1 MKYQSL
7 KFLKK
12 FCECLLWVRLQVL
25 LTRHWQLANKTNK
38 LSVNFSRIL
47 RLSSDGSGP
56 KPFWRALGPTLG
68 EWLKPGPGPGPWL
81 KAWGL
86 KARAQRAL
94 EIQLSSKKLAL
105 LWKILSQNLK
115 LQLQIIF
122 FCCIFII
129 PGSWLVLDV
138 PSLHPI
144 VFFLSATT
152 IRGIEI
158 NLVWDCFH
166 NSLCINVNLPEFC
179 LKLIF
184 FKVN

>member
-86 KARAQRAL
+86 KG
-94 EIQLSSKKLAL
+94 L
-105 LWKILSQNLK
+105 LKYNFPLKNWHYFGKFWVKILNYNYKS
-115 LQLQIIF
+115 
-122 FCCIFII
+122 
-129 PGSWLVLDV
+129 
-138 PSLHPI
+138 
-144 VFFLSATT
+144 FFLLHFHYPWFLISVGRSITT
-152 IRGIEI
+152 SYCVFLICYYYQRYRDQSG
-158 NLVWDCFH
+158 LR
-166 NSLCINVNLPEFC
+166 LLP
-179 LKLIF
+179 
-184 FKVN
+184 

>member
-86 KARAQRAL
+86 KG
-94 EIQLSSKKLAL
+94 L
-105 LWKILSQNLK
+105 LKYDFPLKNWHYFGKFWVKILNYNCKSF
-115 LQLQIIF
+115 F